1 MPENRTQESP
11 RVICISRAFGA
22 GGEAVGHRVSEQ
34 IGFAYVDEQIVRSA
48 AEKAGVAVDVVA
60 GAEER
65 KKLAGRLF
73 KELAGS
79 LAGSSWY
86 VGTTV
91 PLESAAASDDFRDL
105 IQQAIQETADRGEVV
120 IVAHAASFAL
130 AHEPDVLRVLVTGS
144 PESRVRRLVEE
155 GRNEAEV
162 KEQVAEGDR
171 ARASYLK
178 RFHGVR
184 EELPTHYDLVVN
196 TDRLSVDA
204 AAEVVLSAAGRA
216 SSRVSGLASR

>member
-48 AEKAGVAVDVVA
+48 AEKAGVRVDVVA
-60 GAEER
+60 GAEQR
-65 KKLAGRLF
+65 KKLAGRLL
-73 KELAGS
+73 KEVTAS
-79 LAGSSWY
+79 LGSSWY
-86 VGTTV
+86 AGTTV
-91 PLESAAASDDFRDL
+91 PPESVTASDDYRDL

-155 GRNEAEV
+155 GRSEAEA

-204 AAEVVLSAAGRA
+204 AAETVLSAAGRT

>member
-1 MPENRTQESP
+1 M
-11 RVICISRAFGA
+11 
-22 GGEAVGHRVSEQ
+22 
-34 IGFAYVDEQIVRSA
+34 
-48 AEKAGVAVDVVA
+48 
-60 GAEER
+60 
-65 KKLAGRLF
+65 
-73 KELAGS
+73 
-79 LAGSSWY
+79 
-86 VGTTV
+86 
-91 PLESAAASDDFRDL
+91 PLESRGRGDDFRDL
-105 IQQAIQETADRGEVV
+105 DPAGDQETADRGEVV

-130 AHEPDVLRVLVTGS
+130 ADEPDVLRVLVTGS

-155 GRNEAEV
+155 GRSEAEA

-184 EELPTHYDLVVN
+184 EELPTHYDLVAN

-204 AAEVVLSAAGRA
+204 AAEIVLSAAGRS